1 MASNLHLASSCI
13 AIKRKSS
20 KNADKIWW
28 SFNRN
33 ESMDKREKIH
43 SFILLFVD
51 VV

>member
-1 MASNLHLASSCI
+1 MASNLHVASSCI
-13 AIKRKSS
+13 AKRKSN
-20 KNADKIWW
+20 KKAVKIWW

-43 SFILLFVD
+43 STILLFVD

>member
-13 AIKRKSS
+13 AKRKS
-20 KNADKIWW
+20 KENADKIWW
-28 SFNRN
+28 SFNSN